1 MKEFP
6 KKFKYGRVFRVKLK
20 NKQISAN
27 FLNIWF
33 CQYGL
38 KALENGKL
46 RLNHLNAFTR
56 LIKRMFKRELSL
68 RLNISLITPV
78 TKKPR
83 EVRMGKGKGQRD
95 HWECCIKKGMILF
108 EIGGK
113 NLSKQRVFRMLS
125 LIKEKLPVHTNI
137 IKLTY

>member
-6 KKFKYGRVFRVKLK
+6 KKFKYGRIFRVKLK
-20 NKQISAN
+20 NKQISVN

-33 CQYGL
+33 YEYGL
-38 KALENGKL
+38 KALENGRI
-46 RLNHLNAFTR
+46 RLNHLNAFIR
-56 LIKRMFKRELSL
+56 LIKKMFKKELSL

-108 EIGGK
+108 EIGGI
-113 NLSKQRVFRMLS
+113 NLSKQRVFRMFN
-125 LIKEKLPVHTNI
+125 LIREKMPIHTSI
-137 IKLTY
+137 VKLTY

>member
-6 KKFKYGRVFRVKLK
+6 KKFKYGRIFRVKLK
-20 NKQISAN
+20 NKQTAVN

-33 CQYGL
+33 YQYGL
-38 KALENGKL
+38 KALENGKM
-46 RLNHLNAFTR
+46 RLNHLNAFIR
-56 LIKRMFKRELSL
+56 LIKKTFKRELSL
-68 RLNISLITPV
+68 RLNVSLITPV

-95 HWECCIKKGMILF
+95 HWECSIKKGMILF
-108 EIGGK
+108 EIGGI
-113 NLSKQRVFRMLS
+113 NLSKQKLFRMLH
-125 LIKEKLPVHTNI
+125 LIKEKLPIHTSI

>member
-6 KKFKYGRVFRVKLK
+6 KKFKYGRIFRVKLK
-20 NKQISAN
+20 NKQISVN

-33 CQYGL
+33 YEYGL
-38 KALENGKL
+38 KALENGKI

-56 LIKRMFKRELSL
+56 LVKRMFKKELSL

-83 EVRMGKGKGQRD
+83 EVRMGKVKV
-95 HWECCIKKGMILF
+95 
-108 EIGGK
+108 
-113 NLSKQRVFRMLS
+113 NV
-125 LIKEKLPVHTNI
+125 I
-137 IKLTY
+137 IENVV